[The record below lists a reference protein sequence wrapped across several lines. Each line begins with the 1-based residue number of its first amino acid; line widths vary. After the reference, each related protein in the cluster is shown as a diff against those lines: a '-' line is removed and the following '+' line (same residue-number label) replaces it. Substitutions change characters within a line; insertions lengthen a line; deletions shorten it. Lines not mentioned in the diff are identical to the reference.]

1 MRTNLTDKPDNCMV
15 EVAMEILGGRWKL
28 AIVYKL
34 LQGTY
39 RFGELRREMHGIT
52 PRMLTR
58 QLRELEED
66 AIVARTVYRE
76 VPPRVEYS
84 LTETGRSL
92 EEIAHLL
99 DEWGRWYIDRTQGAG
114 VVSARMLSQDQPER
128 LRSYPGIG
136 RDDHAVGG
144 RQGLGIERDGAPG
157 S

>member
-1 MRTNLTDKPDNCMV
+1 MRTDLMDTPDNCMV

-34 LQGTY
+34 LQGTH

-66 AIVARTVYRE
+66 AIVERMVYRE

-84 LTETGRSL
+84 LTETGKSL
-92 EEIAHLL
+92 EEIVYLL
-99 DEWGRWYIDRTQGAG
+99 DGWGRRYLDRTT
-114 VVSARMLSQDQPER
+114 SPRE
-128 LRSYPGIG
+128 
-136 RDDHAVGG
+136 
-144 RQGLGIERDGAPG
+144 E
-157 S
+157 

>member
-1 MRTNLTDKPDNCMV
+1 MRTDLTDKPDNCMV

-34 LQGTY
+34 LQGTH

-66 AIVARTVYRE
+66 AIVERMVYRE

-84 LTETGRSL
+84 LTETGKSL
-92 EEIAHLL
+92 EEIVYLL
-99 DEWGRWYIDRTQGAG
+99 DVWGRRYLDRATNP
-114 VVSARMLSQDQPER
+114 RKE
-128 LRSYPGIG
+128 
-136 RDDHAVGG
+136 
-144 RQGLGIERDGAPG
+144 
-157 S
+157 